1 MKLAKLNPVL
11 YAKDERDEEGD
22 DAAFYDDDD
31 LSFLV
36 EDYLNA
42 ARVRTRLK
50 GRETAMSKKDDTVVY
65 AYCSY

>member
-11 YAKDERDEEGD
+11 YAKDDSRNED
-22 DAAFYDDDD
+22 DDAFYDDDD

-42 ARVRTRLK
+42 ARVRVRLK
-50 GRETAMSKKDDTVVY
+50 GRETAMSKKDVVVY